1 MVAVSAGEVDS
12 ESPGGGVSG
21 VAQSHQWQSG
31 AVGEFAGYVGERAVV
46 SDVDGGQRSAAWAAS
61 RCRSEV
67 LVDSGGVAMGFSLS

>member
-31 AVGEFAGYVGERAVV
+31 AVGEFAGDVGERAVV
-46 SDVDGGQRSAAWAAS
+46 SDVDGGQLRPAFGCA
-61 RCRSEV
+61 
-67 LVDSGGVAMGFSLS
+67 GGQSLSQ